1 MMQNMLLVVIMF
13 IATIGPAAVIA
24 VVGYAA
30 VMSVGRNPSAAPRIL
45 LSMITAFIFAEAIAI
60 LALLTI
66 PNLLR

>member
-1 MMQNMLLVVIMF
+1 
-13 IATIGPAAVIA
+13 
-24 VVGYAA
+24 
-30 VMSVGRNPSAAPRIL
+30 MSVGRNPSAAPRIL

>member
-1 MMQNMLLVVIMF
+1 MLVIIML
-13 IATIGPAAVIA
+13 IGTLGPAAVIA